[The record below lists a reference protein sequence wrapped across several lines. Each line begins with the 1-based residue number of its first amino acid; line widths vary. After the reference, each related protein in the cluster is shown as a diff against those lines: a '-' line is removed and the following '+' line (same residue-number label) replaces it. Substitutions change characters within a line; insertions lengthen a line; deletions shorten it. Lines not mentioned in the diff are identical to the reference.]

1 MKSIPNKAFTT
12 PDGSVVTVAQLLETS
27 LSSPPP
33 EGFDFATMRARL
45 RVSAVLDAPR
55 SGPVGGDIEL
65 EDADYQTAQEAIKKT
80 RWVRYSKH
88 LVEFGE
94 LFGL

>member
-45 RVSAVLDAPR
+45 RVSAVLETHKVID
-55 SGPVGGDIEL
+55 GGVIEL